1 MSLRLAVATEDF
13 GTPLKK
19 AIALAATC
27 EVSGLRLNCRT
38 EVKPAD
44 ATASSLRQILL
55 YVRER
60 QMKVAGL
67 YCPTR
72 HALYAPEYMEPRLDT
87 IRKSMSLARKLDT
100 QEVLIRCGRIPNPD
114 AQPEPKTS
122 ANADIDELANP
133 FSFAPTAPRVTENTQ
148 EKEFAL
154 LCEIL
159 NDLTQHGNHVGCTLN
174 LQLSTYDLPL
184 TQRLFSEVKAG
195 PLSIAFDPAT
205 AVMTAANVV
214 NTFRNLYSK
223 IGYVRARDALRD
235 VDGAGIEVAVGDGN
249 VDWTQLLPTLSEA
262 DYHGWICVERTG
274 GDERADDVRRGISV
288 LKDLIPL
295 SGG

>member
-27 EVSGLRLNCRT
+27 EVTGLRLNCRT
-38 EVKPAD
+38 EVKAGD
-44 ATASSLRQILL
+44 ATASALRQILL

-67 YCPTR
+67 LCPTR
-72 HALYAPEYMEPRLDT
+72 HALYDPEYLEPRLDT

-100 QEVLIRCGRIPNPD
+100 LEILIRCGRIPNSD
-114 AQPEPKTS
+114 ARPEPQAS
-122 ANADIDELANP
+122 ANTDIDDLANP
-133 FSFAPTAPRVTENTQ
+133 FSFAPTASKVTENTQ
-148 EKEFAL
+148 AKEFAL

-184 TQRLFSEVKAG
+184 IQRLLSEVKAG
-195 PLSIAFDPAT
+195 PINIAFDPAT

-214 NTFRNLYSK
+214 GTFRNLYK
-223 IGYVRARDALRD
+223 KVGYVRARDAIRD
-235 VDGAGIEVAVGDGN
+235 IDGAGVEVAVGDGA
-249 VDWTQLLPTLSEA
+249 VDWTQLLPTLLEA
-262 DYHGWICVERTG
+262 DYAGWICVERTG
-274 GDERADDVRRGISV
+274 GDERADDVRRGVSV